1 MATTFQSLGLEKL
14 SPVEEMILVDDL
26 SEELEAEGAQS
37 SWLTPVQRDELRRRI
52 ADMDAHPHDS
62 IPWGDVKAEI
72 ERRYGS

>member
-14 SPVEEMILVDDL
+14 SPVEKIMLIDDL

-37 SWLTPVQRDELRRRI
+37 SWLTPVQREELWRRI
-52 ADMDAHPHDS
+52 ADMDANPHDS
-62 IPWGDVKAEI
+62 IPWSDVKAEI

>member
-37 SWLTPVQRDELRRRI
+37 SWLTPLQRDELRRRI